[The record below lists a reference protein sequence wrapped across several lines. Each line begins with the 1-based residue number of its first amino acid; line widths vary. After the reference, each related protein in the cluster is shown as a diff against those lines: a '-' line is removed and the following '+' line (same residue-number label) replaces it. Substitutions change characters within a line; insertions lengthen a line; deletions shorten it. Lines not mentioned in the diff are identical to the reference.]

1 MPEGAR
7 PPLKAPLEPA
17 DHLAGRETVHRPVQH
32 AVIVETFVADVL
44 LLEEG
49 TDSRS
54 GARHLKRAI
63 ERHLVFPLSNLL
75 ATDQIQFG
83 DLVTIDYDSETSKL
97 IFLKENPGAPGGVSK
112 GASATEPVLAFAS
125 GVSASTSR
133 VWTSDAE
140 DRMAG

>member
-1 MPEGAR
+1 MSSAVSRQFAFNCTASAR
-7 PPLKAPLEPA
+7 
-17 DHLAGRETVHRPVQH
+17 D
-32 AVIVETFVADVL
+32 F